1 MANIKRKSMSDIRG
15 AAIMG
20 GGRGYEKA
28 ARDYVNS
35 GLKDL
40 NLKPQQKRELKLKLQ
55 PLVEK
60 QMKTERTRT
69 VTRAEGISNRET
81 KKKMSKATKK
91 IIGGK

>member
-35 GLKDL
+35 GLKEL
-40 NLKPQQKRELKLKLQ
+40 NLKPRQKMELKLKLQ

-81 KKKMSKATKK
+81 KKKMSNAQKK
-91 IIGGK
+91 IMGGK

>member
-1 MANIKRKSMSDIRG
+1 MANIKKKSISDIRG
-15 AAIMG
+15 AATIV

-35 GLKDL
+35 GLKEL
-40 NLKPQQKRELKLKLQ
+40 NLRPQQRMELKLKLQ

-69 VTRAEGISNRET
+69 LTRAEGITDRET
-81 KKKMSKATKK
+81 KKKISNAQKK
-91 IIGGK
+91 IMGGK

>member
-35 GLKDL
+35 GLKEL
-40 NLKPQQKRELKLKLQ
+40 IILQKKLEKLVAQ
-55 PLVEK
+55 LPE
-60 QMKTERTRT
+60 
-69 VTRAEGISNRET
+69 
-81 KKKMSKATKK
+81 
-91 IIGGK
+91 

>member
-1 MANIKRKSMSDIRG
+1 MANIKKKSISDIRG
-15 AAIMG
+15 AATMM

-35 GLKDL
+35 GLKEL
-40 NLKPQQKRELKLKLQ
+40 NLKPQQRMELKLKLQ

-69 VTRAEGISNRET
+69 LTRAEGITDRET
-81 KKKMSKATKK
+81 KKKISNAQKK
-91 IIGGK
+91 IMGGK

>member
-1 MANIKRKSMSDIRG
+1 MSDIRG

-35 GLKDL
+35 GLKEL
-40 NLKPQQKRELKLKLQ
+40 NLKPRQKMELKLKLQ

>member
-1 MANIKRKSMSDIRG
+1 MAKINKKSMSDIRG
-15 AAIMG
+15 AAMYG

-35 GLKDL
+35 GLDKLDL
-40 NLKPQQKRELKLKLQ
+40 LPQQKSELKLKLQ

-69 VTRAEGISNRET
+69 VTRAEGISTREA
-81 KKKMSKATKK
+81 KKKMSNAKKK

>member
-1 MANIKRKSMSDIRG
+1 MNDIRG
-15 AAIMG
+15 AAIIG

-35 GLKDL
+35 GLKEL
-40 NLKPQQKRELKLKLQ
+40 NLKPQQRMQLKLKLQ

-69 VTRAEGISNRET
+69 LTRAEGISNRET
-81 KKKMSKATKK
+81 KKKMSNAQKK
-91 IIGGK
+91 IISGK

>member
-1 MANIKRKSMSDIRG
+1 MANIKKKSMSDIRG
-15 AAIMG
+15 AAMYG

-35 GLKDL
+35 GLNDL
-40 NLKPQQKRELKLKLQ
+40 DLKPQQKRELKLKLQ

-81 KKKMSKATKK
+81 KKKISKATKK
-91 IIGGK
+91 IVGGK

>member
-1 MANIKRKSMSDIRG
+1 MSDIRG

-20 GGRGYEKA
+20 GGRGYQKA

-40 NLKPQQKRELKLKLQ
+40 NLKPRQKMELKLKLQ

-69 VTRAEGISNRET
+69 VTRAEGITNKET
-81 KKKMSKATKK
+81 KKKMSNAQKK
-91 IIGGK
+91 IVGGK

>member
-35 GLKDL
+35 GLKEL
-40 NLKPQQKRELKLKLQ
+40 NLKPRQKMELKLKLQ

>member
-1 MANIKRKSMSDIRG
+1 MAKIKKKSMSDISG
-15 AAIMG
+15 AATMM

-35 GLKDL
+35 GLKEL
-40 NLKPQQKRELKLKLQ
+40 NLKPQQRMDLKLKLQ

-60 QMKTERTRT
+60 QMKTERTKT
-69 VTRAEGISNRET
+69 LTRAEGISNRET
-81 KKKMSKATKK
+81 KKKLSNAQKK

>member
-1 MANIKRKSMSDIRG
+1 MANINRKSLSDIRG

-35 GLKDL
+35 GLKEL
-40 NLKPQQKRELKLKLQ
+40 NLKPQQRMELKLKLQ

-69 VTRAEGISNRET
+69 LTRAEGISNRET
-81 KKKMSKATKK
+81 KKKMSNAQKK